1 MVWLAIVLFIV
12 ALLALV
18 ILKQRNAGASAD
30 DFPYILE
37 SSLFSPAER
46 SFLGVLDQCFG
57 SEYRILGKVR
67 IADAITVRKGT
78 AKPRRQRAFNRI
90 SSKHFDFLLCSATEL
105 KPLCAIELDD
115 QSHARANRQA
125 RDTFVRRAC
134 QAAGL
139 PLANIPAQHA
149 YVAAEIRQSI
159 LAAIADSQ
167 RTAAEATSAD
177 LPLHE
182 MHTILVEEPN
192 GPNNE
197 SQASAQSCP
206 RCGGEMVKRRAKSGE
221 NAGKEFWGCTK
232 FPVCRGAVFS

>member
-1 MVWLAIVLFIV
+1 MGWLLIVLFIV
-12 ALLALV
+12 VLLALA
-18 ILKQRNAGASAD
+18 ILKRRSAGASAD
-30 DFPYILE
+30 DFPYTLE
-37 SSLFSPAER
+37 NALFSLAER
-46 SFLGVLDQCFG
+46 SFLGVLDQSFG
-57 SEYRILGKVR
+57 SEYRIFGKVR
-67 IADAITVRKGT
+67 IADVLNVRKGT

-90 SSKHFDFLLCSATEL
+90 SSKHFDFLLCSATDL

-115 QSHARANRQA
+115 QSHARANRQT
-125 RDTFVRRAC
+125 RDAFVRRAC

-139 PLANIPAQHA
+139 PLVNIPAQHA

-159 LAAIADSQ
+159 LAAIADNQ
-167 RTAAEATSAD
+167 NAAAATSAD

-192 GPNNE
+192 MPNNE
-197 SQASAQSCP
+197 SKASTQSCP

-232 FPVCRGAVFS
+232 FPGCRGTVFN